1 MEIAGYCIP
10 VHVVGSSVDAE
21 LDDKCHG
28 KCQLLQPGSRR
39 LTEVCPRWC
48 QWNGPDCEGRCSLAW
63 DHSDGAHICRP
74 CFEDNT
80 VEIRAALAVSLGD
93 VVEEEIVEQY
103 RRLGGPACDPELFRQ
118 ACDDEF
124 DADCCRT
131 IQADDEYLAMLEEL
145 KELTAVALEANRNL
159 AQARQAVATY
169 RNDSGFGKIV
179 VKLQNTRNWL
189 LSGGGGKFPSPGGKG
204 PSDVCWVCGGPH
216 FAFQCPDKDAGKSK
230 GFG

>member
-1 MEIAGYCIP
+1 MSNSTTNVLANVSY
-10 VHVVGSSVDAE
+10 
-21 LDDKCHG
+21 
-28 KCQLLQPGSRR
+28 
-39 LTEVCPRWC
+39 
-48 QWNGPDCEGRCSLAW
+48 CSLVADDSQKFARDGANGMGQTAKDGAVWPVAW

-74 CFEDNT
+74 CFEDNS
-80 VEIRAALAVSLGD
+80 VEIRAALAASMGD
-93 VVEEEIVEQY
+93 IVEEEIVEQY

-118 ACDDEF
+118 ACDDEL
-124 DADCCRT
+124 DAGCYRT
-131 IQADDEYLAMLEEL
+131 VQADDEYLAMLEEL
-145 KELTAVALEANRNL
+145 KELTAAALEANRNL

-169 RNDSGFGKIV
+169 RNDCGFGKIV